1 MKGLKSITFQIIM
14 MIYNLKIY
22 RHVLTNDQSI
32 TIMLRFW
39 VVKLWQYNL
48 LEIYRLY
55 MKTQTLV
62 QMSVVQFLIL
72 KGNNDSNFLNIKF
85 EKKIGSILNL

>member
-1 MKGLKSITFQIIM
+1 

-22 RHVLTNDQSI
+22 QHVLTNDQSI

-48 LEIYRLY
+48 LEICILY
-55 MKTQTLV
+55 MKNQTLV
-62 QMSVVQFLIL
+62 QMSVVQFLVL
-72 KGNNDSNFLNIKF
+72 KGNIDSNFLNIRF
-85 EKKIGSILNL
+85 EKNFGLILNL